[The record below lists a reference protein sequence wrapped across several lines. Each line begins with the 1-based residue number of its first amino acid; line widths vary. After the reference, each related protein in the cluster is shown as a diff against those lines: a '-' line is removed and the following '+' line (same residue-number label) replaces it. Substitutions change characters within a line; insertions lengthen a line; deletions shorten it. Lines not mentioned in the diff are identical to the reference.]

1 MRTWEN
7 RYWCEY
13 NSCLKSVHHL
23 SYSTS
28 SAQCGA
34 RATKTI
40 DWVDDGS
47 HGVASAACSRPTT
60 RSAKKDSLGI
70 NYLVPGVIRPSD
82 NFCLHLLFCSHFWG
96 QTNAIDL
103 WRESRCSYKGF
114 KQVDDLL
121 SSKGSL
127 DAERVGRLNIKLQQ
141 LKVKL
146 KISVIVIRTSSVN
159 VILMLLNMK

>member
-1 MRTWEN
+1 MRSLKWGENLEN

-13 NSCLKSVHHL
+13 NSCLKSIHHL
-23 SYSTS
+23 SSSTS

-40 DWVDDGS
+40 EWVDDGS
-47 HGVASAACSRPTT
+47 PGVAAAAYSRPTT
-60 RSAKKDSLGI
+60 RSTKKDSLGM
-70 NYLVPGVIRPSD
+70 NYLGPQIT
-82 NFCLHLLFCSHFWG
+82 LFAFIVCSHFWG

-114 KQVDDLL
+114 KEVDDLL
-121 SSKGSL
+121 PSEGPL

-141 LKVKL
+141 LKAKL
-146 KISVIVIRTSSVN
+146 KISVIVVRTSSVN